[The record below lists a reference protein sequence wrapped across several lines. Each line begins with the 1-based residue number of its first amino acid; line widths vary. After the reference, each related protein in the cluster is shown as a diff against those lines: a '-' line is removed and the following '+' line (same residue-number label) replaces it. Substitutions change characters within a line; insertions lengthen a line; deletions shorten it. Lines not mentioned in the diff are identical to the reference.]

1 MQESVVTEAE
11 LVAAIN
17 CVQEMLFVRKLI
29 ISIGMKVK
37 TPMILYFDNKG
48 AKDLINNWS
57 VGGRMRQIE
66 VKNFYLGELKEKD
79 ILKVQWVKSED
90 NCSNI
95 FTKNLNGF
103 VFNKHLKKFC
113 GENPESDGNL
123 KREDVGITVSAV

>member
-48 AKDLINNWS
+48 DKDLINNWS

-90 NCSNI
+90 NW
-95 FTKNLNGF
+95 NGGC
-103 VFNKHLKKFC
+103 LDYC
-113 GENPESDGNL
+113 IS
-123 KREDVGITVSAV
+123 RIVGILNF